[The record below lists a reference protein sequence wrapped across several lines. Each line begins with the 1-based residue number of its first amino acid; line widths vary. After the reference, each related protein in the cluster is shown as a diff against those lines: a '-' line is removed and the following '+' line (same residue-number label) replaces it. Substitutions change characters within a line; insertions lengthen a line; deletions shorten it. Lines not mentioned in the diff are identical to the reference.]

1 MHPVRR
7 AAPVAAPT
15 FAARAVPPAPVRLD
29 LDTPDDDAPRP
40 TPALP
45 GRSPADGASASDE
58 DDPVPTFDDA
68 LSADAVAAL
77 VARSRRR
84 GSAAAFQALL
94 AAAEETVRGVL
105 APVREAAETA
115 INLAQQQTVDAAA
128 THLAAG
134 ADTLHAGLS
143 TEGLAL
149 MPERVG
155 TLRSI
160 LRPAPGWIPRLRAR
174 AAGLTHPDATPR
186 PTWVA
191 ATAAAVDA
199 LGGAAEHLATLASA
213 QPPDSSA
220 RALGLGVAA
229 QLRAHRDA
237 LLGDVVRL
245 VE

>member
-1 MHPVRR
+1 MN
-7 AAPVAAPT
+7 AAAPT

-29 LDTPDDDAPRP
+29 LDTPDDAPRP
-40 TPALP
+40 APAAPSTP
-45 GRSPADGASASDE
+45 D
-58 DDPVPTFDDA
+58 DDPVPVFDDA
-68 LSADAVAAL
+68 LSVEAVTAL
-77 VARSRRR
+77 VLRSRRR

-105 APVREAAETA
+105 TPVREAAQAA
-115 INLAQQQTVDAAA
+115 INLAQQQTVEAAA
-128 THLAAG
+128 EHLATG
-134 ADTLHAGLS
+134 ADALHAGLS
-143 TEGLAL
+143 NEGLAL
-149 MPERVG
+149 VPERVG
-155 TLRSI
+155 ALRAI

-174 AAGLTHPDATPR
+174 AAGLASPNAAPR

-199 LGGAAEHLATLASA
+199 LGSAAEHLATLAMA

-220 RALGLGVAA
+220 RALGLGVAR

-237 LLGDVVRL
+237 LLSDVVRL